1 MKKDK
6 KPTINVPPKNF
17 VKSDCKNNAAAYIK
31 LWKERYEVQIRHSQ
45 GDACLCLR
53 DILQFLKAF
62 FSFFFLLLSS
72 YHCHINP
79 YKRCWNNYYS
89 LLTTNTR
96 LLSLHSWFWSASVF
110 VRYTLHC
117 TGKKDLLVFWYLW
130 MSKRKIAKYEMTH
143 LLSHLFFSK
152 LL

>member
-1 MKKDK
+1 MSSLTVKTTQQLTLNSGKNAMKSKFD
-6 KPTINVPPKNF
+6 TLNVTL
-17 VKSDCKNNAAAYIK
+17 AYVCVTFYSSLK
-31 LWKERYEVQIRHSQ
+31 
-45 GDACLCLR
+45 CLLV
-53 DILQFLKAF
+53 
-62 FSFFFLLLSS
+62 FFFVTFIL
-72 YHCHINP
+72 HCHINP

-117 TGKKDLLVFWYLW
+117 TGKKDLLVFLYFR